1 MAMPTPVETIPLA
14 RLTLA
19 FVPVVAVVAIL
30 WKWKLDYKTALYAM
44 VRMLAQLLLIGYVLV
59 FLFEEKNALVI
70 LAALTV
76 MIFTSSWIALRSLSV
91 PIRVLLPKSLLA
103 IGIGGTLVL
112 LMVTQGV
119 LALDPWF
126 DPAKMIPLAGMIFAN
141 AMNSVSLAG
150 ERIEAELQRG
160 VSHSSARVIAL
171 KASLIPITNSLFAVG
186 LVSLPG
192 MMTGQI
198 LSGVSPF
205 IAARYQIMVMCMIFG
220 AAGISAALFL
230 FLSKQDFQSANLS
243 EKPS

>member
-1 MAMPTPVETIPLA
+1 MVMLTEVETIPLA

-19 FVPVVAVVAIL
+19 FVPVVAVVALL

-44 VRMLAQLLLIGYVLV
+44 LRMLVQLLLIGYVLV
-59 FLFEEKNALVI
+59 FLFEEENALVI

-76 MIFTSSWIALRSLSV
+76 MLCASSWIALRSLAI
-91 PIRVLLPKSLLA
+91 PMRVLLPKSLLA
-103 IGIGGTLVL
+103 IGLGGTAVL
-112 LMVTQGV
+112 IIVTQGV

-126 DPAKMIPLAGMIFAN
+126 APEKMIPLAGMIFAN

-150 ERIEAELQRG
+150 ERIQAELSRD
-160 VSHSSARVIAL
+160 VSYTDARVIAL
-171 KASLIPITNSLFAVG
+171 KAALIPITNSLFAVG

-205 IAARYQIMVMCMIFG
+205 IAARYQIMVVCMIFG
-220 AAGISAALFL
+220 AAGLSAALFL
-230 FLSKQDFQSANLS
+230 VATRADFEA
-243 EKPS
+243 KVRA